1 MSETPYK
8 QKFDYEAGEKYG
20 FHYLG
25 KKEFYGTRSY
35 SADEYIEYI
44 KTHSDHI
51 TIKEEC
57 RDLFFHG
64 IRDAILNH
72 GDKIRFQDTYVLHL
86 YQK

>member
-8 QKFDYEAGEKYG
+8 QKFNYEAGEKYG

-25 KKEFYGTRSY
+25 RKDFQGKRNYA
-35 SADEYIEYI
+35 ADEYIEYI

-51 TIKEEC
+51 TIKEEY
-57 RDLFFHG
+57 RNPFFNG
-64 IRDAILNH
+64 IHTAILNH
-72 GDKIRFQDTYVLHL
+72 GNNLSFRDTYVLYL